1 MRNRYLVSYDVAHP
15 KRLRRIY
22 KKMCGFGQPVQFSV
36 FLCPLS
42 AMERISMLEAIK
54 LVIHH
59 TEDRV
64 MIVDLGPADGR
75 GDQCVQFIGKTMTLP
90 EGGAGVV

>member
-1 MRNRYLVSYDVAHP
+1 MRNRYLVSYDVSDA

-22 KKMCGFGQPVQFSV
+22 KRMCGFGHHVQFSV
-36 FLCPLS
+36 FICPLS
-42 AMERISMLEAIK
+42 SMERINMLDAIK
-54 LVIHH
+54 RVIHH

-75 GDQCVQFIGKTMTLP
+75 GDLCIEFLGKTMDLP
-90 EGGAGVV
+90 ESRAMVL